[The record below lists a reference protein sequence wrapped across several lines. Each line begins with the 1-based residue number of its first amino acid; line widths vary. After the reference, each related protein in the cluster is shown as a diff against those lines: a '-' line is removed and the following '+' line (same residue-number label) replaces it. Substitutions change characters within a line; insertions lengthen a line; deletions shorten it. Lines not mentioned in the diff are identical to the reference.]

1 MNPRVLKP
9 LRLCFA
15 LAFFMG
21 TALIFLDIWDT
32 GVRLLADKLLVL
44 QFVPSL
50 LKFMNHAALGAAG
63 FMVVLGLTLIFG
75 RIYCSAICPLGIF
88 QDVISRVFSKKR
100 APAGKKTKS
109 PAFKY
114 SPPRNILRYGIFLA
128 TLLFFAA
135 GTALML
141 NLLDP
146 FSSFGRMMTHLFHPV
161 VIFLNNLSVSL
172 AETLGNH
179 ALFRVRL
186 PAAAPLSLGIALA
199 SVMLIGWM
207 SVRHGRL
214 YCNTLCPVGTLLGLV
229 SKFSIVRVGIHS
241 GACRSCGACRRVCK
255 AGCIDVKTKQVD
267 VSRCVTCFNCLSACP
282 DQAMVYRS
290 RFRKNLPRPSHKKT
304 AQNRRNFMLTLAAG
318 SLGIAAG
325 GVNATPNSPPI
336 QARPTTIA
344 ENKTCPL
351 SPPGSRGIKRYTSI
365 CTACHLCVSACP
377 SGLLTPSVSAFG
389 LSNMMQPRMNFN
401 RGHCNFDCT
410 VCSNICPSGAILP
423 LTIAQKQQTQVGVA
437 KFIKENCV
445 VYTDNTNCGACSEHC
460 PTKAVTMVPYIN
472 AAGRNLVI
480 PKMNEAICVGCGG
493 CEHAC
498 PTRPYKAIY
507 VDGNLM
513 HRTAEKPQEKK
524 LEQETSQ
531 DFPF

>member
-1 MNPRVLKP
+1 
-9 LRLCFA
+9 
-15 LAFFMG
+15 
-21 TALIFLDIWDT
+21 
-32 GVRLLADKLLVL
+32 
-44 QFVPSL
+44 
-50 LKFMNHAALGAAG
+50 
-63 FMVVLGLTLIFG
+63 
-75 RIYCSAICPLGIF
+75 
-88 QDVISRVFSKKR
+88 
-100 APAGKKTKS
+100 
-109 PAFKY
+109 
-114 SPPRNILRYGIFLA
+114 
-128 TLLFFAA
+128 
-135 GTALML
+135 
-141 NLLDP
+141 
-146 FSSFGRMMTHLFHPV
+146 
-161 VIFLNNLSVSL
+161 
-172 AETLGNH
+172 
-179 ALFRVRL
+179 
-186 PAAAPLSLGIALA
+186 
-199 SVMLIGWM
+199 
-207 SVRHGRL
+207 
-214 YCNTLCPVGTLLGLV
+214 
-229 SKFSIVRVGIHS
+229 
-241 GACRSCGACRRVCK
+241 VCK

-267 VSRCVTCFNCLSACP
+267 VSRCVACFNCLSACP

-290 RFRKNLPRPSHKKT
+290 RFRKKLPLPSHKNAT
-304 AQNRRNFMLTLAAG
+304 RNRRNFMLTLAAG
-318 SLGIAAG
+318 SLGKAAG
-325 GVNATPNSPPI
+325 RVNATPSSPPI

-351 SPPGSRGIKRYTSI
+351 SPPGSRGIERYTSI

-377 SGLLTPSVSAFG
+377 SGLLAPSVSAFG
-389 LSNMMQPRMNFN
+389 LSNMMQPRMDFN

-507 VDGNLM
+507 VDGNLV
-513 HRTAEKPQEKK
+513 HKTAEKPQEKK